1 MRLPKEQVAAVVMID
16 KTNQQRKNKMK
27 MYTYK
32 IEPVLGAT
40 FCVDA
45 ENLKEAKKLAQDK
58 INKSYAPNNTKFVI
72 EKIQTYEIFT
82 R

>member
-16 KTNQQRKNKMK
+16 KTTQQKGHKMK
-27 MYTYK
+27 MNTYK

-45 ENLKEAKKLAQDK
+45 ANLKEAKELAQDK
-58 INKSYAPNNTKFVI
+58 INRSYVPNNTKFVI